1 MKTFVT
7 AAFFAAALA
16 LPAMA
21 DDQAAANERC
31 VSLANEQ
38 VAESIA
44 EMPDDQK
51 AMITE
56 MVTDMCGCMTSKI
69 AELGDD
75 GAKVL
80 RIMVKQSTE
89 DAMIADEAQQKAKS
103 VALLASEFGMSEDE
117 ANALYDRVN
126 PKVTEIAMTCQ
137 GEAQQKM
144 MNQMQGAQ

>member
-16 LPAMA
+16 VPAMA
-21 DDQAAANERC
+21 DDVAAANERC

-38 VAESIA
+38 VALS
-44 EMPDDQK
+44 MPADTPADQK
-51 AMITE
+51 EMITE

-80 RIMVKQSTE
+80 RIMVKQPKE
-89 DAMIADEAQQKAKS
+89 DAMITDEAQQRAKS
-103 VALLASEFGMSEDE
+103 VALMVAEFGVSEAE
-117 ANALYDRVN
+117 AEALYDRVN
-126 PKVTEIAMTCQ
+126 PQVQQIAMTCQ
-137 GEAQQKM
+137 GEAQQKL
-144 MNQMQGAQ
+144 MNKLQGG